1 MYDSTK
7 MTISLPIEKIKYII
21 VELLKKNKFTIR
33 KFALVLGKLVAA
45 CPSLTYGRL
54 YTKTW
59 RQERQ
64 QNLDVMEVAMMKKC
78 HCVCVCVVYSDIRWW
93 LKHIPLATRSI
104 SNNNFA
110 KEIFSDASL
119 TGWGGF
125 CKGDKTWI
133 LELCTK
139 EQKYSLFKVNVR
151 F

>member
-1 MYDSTK
+1 M
-7 MTISLPIEKIKYII
+7 
-21 VELLKKNKFTIR
+21 N
-33 KFALVLGKLVAA
+33 
-45 CPSLTYGRL
+45 
-54 YTKTW
+54 
-59 RQERQ
+59 
-64 QNLDVMEVAMMKKC
+64 MMKKC

-93 LKHIPLATRSI
+93 LKHIPLATSSI

-110 KEIFSDASL
+110 KEIFADASL